1 MLGSI
6 HRQCAVAL
14 ILMLALI
21 AVAGDGFAADA
32 WTWRDVAVEE
42 PIDHAVMV
50 CGPFDDAHRKVRL
63 AGPVAVATSDG
74 DAGPCFTVYAVTT
87 RGDEFP
93 RRVRVGTHQ
102 TPLAVGPPEFL
113 LVPARRLQ
121 NGEQATEPPSGVY
134 EIRPVLEPPAMLD
147 GGPENAGRPAYLGL
161 PVDYRHHFERIEVAD
176 ADRGLVIS
184 SARDLAPGLKMAAAA
199 DDFGIAR
206 VTARGTGRLAVWLPV
221 EAVQT
226 STQP

>member
-6 HRQCAVAL
+6 HRQRAFAL
-14 ILMLALI
+14 ILVLALI
-21 AVAGDGFAADA
+21 AVVGEGYAADA
-32 WTWRDVAVEE
+32 WTWLDVAAEE

-50 CGPFDDAHRKVRL
+50 CGPFDDAHRKMRL
-63 AGPVAVATSDG
+63 AGPVAVAASDG

-87 RGDEFP
+87 RGDESP
-93 RRVRVGTHQ
+93 RTARVGSHQ

-113 LVPARRLQ
+113 LVPARRLR

-134 EIRPVLEPPAMLD
+134 EIRPVLAPPAVLD
-147 GGPENAGRPAYLGL
+147 GGPETAGPPAYLGL
-161 PVDYRHHFERIEVAD
+161 PVDYRHHFERIKVAD

-184 SARDLAPGLKMAAAA
+184 STRDLAPGPKMAAAA

-206 VTARGTGRLAVWLPV
+206 VTARGTGRVAVWLPV
-221 EAVQT
+221 EAVRP

>member
-1 MLGSI
+1 MFGSI
-6 HRQCAVAL
+6 HRRRAVAL
-14 ILMLALI
+14 ILVLALI
-21 AVAGDGFAADA
+21 AVAGEAFAADA
-32 WTWRDVAVEE
+32 WTWLDVAAEE

-50 CGPFDDAHRKVRL
+50 CGPFDDAHRKVQL

-74 DAGPCFTVYAVTT
+74 DEGPCFTVYAVTT
-87 RGDEFP
+87 RGAESP

-102 TPLAVGPPEFL
+102 TLLAVGPPKFL
-113 LVPARRLQ
+113 LVPARRLR

-147 GGPENAGRPAYLGL
+147 GGPETAGPPAYLGL
-161 PVDYRHHFERIEVAD
+161 PVDYRHHFERIKVAD

-184 SARDLAPGLKMAAAA
+184 SASDLAPGLQMAAVA

-206 VTARGTGRLAVWLPV
+206 VAARGTGRVAVWLPV
-221 EAVQT
+221 EAVRT